1 MLVKNPPPHPNAAPR
16 FTTPL
21 IYHGTFIHSTTP
33 QQIDIILNGLLITS
47 TEGKIIF
54 LRRNISAPDVQKYLR
69 FIPGLPDISNLPIRF
84 LTRGEF
90 LVPGFIDTHN
100 HAPQW
105 TQRGTGR
112 GLQIM
117 DWLNTVT
124 FPHEAKFED
133 PEYAKKTYASCVD
146 GFIKQGVTTASYYGS
161 LHGEAT
167 KILADTCLEKG
178 QRALV
183 GKCNMARNAPSFYR
197 DESSKESLKVTE
209 DFISYVMKIDPM
221 GQLVQPILTPRFAIC
236 CDEELL
242 AGLGEISAEL
252 PDIMIQ
258 THFNEAK
265 QEVEF
270 TKELFPQ
277 FKNEADLYE
286 HFGLFNS
293 RTIMAHCIYPS
304 EYEIERMRALDVG
317 VAHCPV
323 SNTTGGE
330 WSAAP
335 IRTYLEM
342 GIKVGLGTD
351 SGGGFSSSILDATR
365 QAFITSHAKE
375 LMTDGKSKSLTLNEC
390 FYLATL
396 GGARVCCLD
405 DKIGKFEVGK
415 EFDALEVTTLLE
427 DGVSAPVEDD
437 DSVQSIFEKFL
448 MTGDDR
454 NIAKV
459 FVRGRSIKS

>member
-1 MLVKNPPPHPNAAPR
+1 MASPTLN
-16 FTTPL
+16 TPL
-21 IYHGTFIHSTTP
+21 LFHGTFIHSVSP
-33 QQIDIILNGLLITS
+33 EQVEIILNGLLVVS
-47 TEGKIIF
+47 HEGKIIF
-54 LRRNISAPDVQKYLR
+54 LRANVPAPDVKKLLG
-69 FIPGLPDISNLPIRF
+69 FLPGLPNVSDLPIRF

-117 DWLNTVT
+117 DWLNKVT

-133 PEYAKKTYASCVD
+133 PEYARRTYASCVE

-167 KILADTCLEKG
+167 KILADTCLGKG

-183 GKCNMARNAPSFYR
+183 GKCNMARNAPSFYC
-197 DESSKESLKVTE
+197 DKSNKESIDVTE
-209 DFISYVMKIDPM
+209 DFIAHVEKIDPT

-242 AGLGEISAEL
+242 AGIG
-252 PDIMIQ
+252 DIARKNPSMMIQ
-258 THFNEAK
+258 THFNETK
-265 QEVEF
+265 QEVAV

-277 FKNEADLYE
+277 FDNEADLYE
-286 HFGLFNS
+286 HFGLFS
-293 RTIMAHCIYPS
+293 QRTIMAHCIYPNG
-304 EYEIERMRALDVG
+304 YEIGKIKANDVG

-330 WSAAP
+330 WGAAP
-335 IRTYLEM
+335 IKEYLEM

-365 QAFITSHAKE
+365 QAFITSLGRE
-375 LMTDGKSKSLTLNEC
+375 LMTDGKDPALTLNEC

-396 GGARVCCLD
+396 GGAKVCCMA
-405 DKIGKFEVGK
+405 DKIGTFEVGK
-415 EFDALEVTTLLE
+415 EFDALEISTVVE
-427 DGVSAPVEDD
+427 DGQSTVVEDD
-437 DSVQSIFEKFL
+437 DSAEVMFEKFL

-454 NIAKV
+454 NIVKV
-459 FVRGRSIKS
+459 FVKGRSIKK